1 MTKKKTTEVPA
12 EQNVEAITV
21 KIVQSVRPGDV
32 IFIECE
38 KDRTTQQ
45 LQHLHEQIK
54 SKLPDVR
61 IVILNKGARVTAAQ
75 TAATVTPQ

>member
-1 MTKKKTTEVPA
+1 MKKKTTEATA
-12 EQNVEAITV
+12 EQVVEPIIV
-21 KIVQSVRPGDV
+21 KIIQSVRPGDV
-32 IFIECE
+32 IFIECDKE
-38 KDRTTQQ
+38 RTTQQ

-75 TAATVTPQ
+75 TIATVAQK